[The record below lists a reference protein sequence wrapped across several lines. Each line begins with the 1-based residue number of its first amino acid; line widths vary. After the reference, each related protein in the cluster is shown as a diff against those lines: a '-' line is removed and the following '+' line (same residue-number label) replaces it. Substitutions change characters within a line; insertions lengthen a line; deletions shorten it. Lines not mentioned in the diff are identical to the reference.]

1 MYIGFILIQTG
12 MCGHP
17 YFECLCRFEIC
28 AGRQGLLGSTKEK
41 ITV

>member
-1 MYIGFILIQTG
+1 VYIGCIPRQTG

-17 YFECLCRFEIC
+17 YFECLYRFEIC
-28 AGRQGLLGSTKEK
+28 AGRQGLPGSTKKK